1 MLRKFALGAV
11 VALPVALPPVTLV
24 TVPPAAAGP
33 DLARSVTAKDVRRHL
48 ESLQAIAEDNGGD
61 RAMER
66 SGYDASVRYV
76 VGRLRKA
83 GFTPAVRPF
92 TFRRWEPRM
101 PPVLTRVSPG
111 EAAYQHGTDYA
122 VIEHSGSGDVTA
134 GVTPVDV
141 PADGGV
147 GDAGCQAED
156 FAGFPR
162 GNIALVQRGTCNFV
176 VKADH
181 ARAAGASA
189 VVIYNR
195 PGQGGLVRPSLEAP
209 RTLPAVFVT
218 REVGADLLDAARE
231 ETPRLRIRT
240 DSRYVRHRSSN
251 IIADTRWGRPDRVVV
266 VGAHLDSV
274 PGGAGVNDNGTGVA
288 AVLAVAQKIHKL
300 GSKQIR
306 NRVRFAFWGAE
317 EEGLRGSRAYVKSL
331 PAAQRSKI
339 ALNLNFDMLGS
350 VNGVRGVYDGDGS
363 TGSNGA
369 KPPPGSGAIEKTFR
383 DYYAR
388 RRLPLVETEFS
399 GRSDYGPFIEAGI
412 PAGGLF
418 SGAEM
423 KKTPEEAK
431 LFGGRAGEPYDP
443 CYHQGC
449 DTIGNVHWKLLDT
462 HVDGVAFAVQRFAGS
477 TLPVNGEVRGRARS
491 LGTGPGSFAWVGDR
505 RAR

>member
-11 VALPVALPPVTLV
+11 VVLPAALV
-24 TVPPAAAGP
+24 TVPAAAAAP

-48 ESLQAIAEDNGGD
+48 DSLQAIADDNGGD

-66 SGYDASVRYV
+66 PGYDASVKYV

-83 GFTPAVRPF
+83 GFRPAVRPF
-92 TFRRWEPRM
+92 TFRRWESRI
-101 PPVLTRVSPG
+101 PPVVARVAPG
-111 EAAYQHGTDYA
+111 EAVYQHGTDYA

-141 PADGGV
+141 PADGRP

-195 PGQGGLVRPSLEAP
+195 PDQGGLVRPSLEAP

-231 ETPRLRIRT
+231 GTPRLRIRT
-240 DSRYVRHRSSN
+240 DSRYVRHRSGN
-251 IIADTRWGRPDRVVV
+251 VVADTRWGRSDRVVV

-288 AVLAVAQKIHKL
+288 AVLAVAQKIHEL
-300 GSKQIR
+300 GRKGIR

-317 EEGLRGSRAYVKSL
+317 EEGLRGSTAYVKSL
-331 PAAQRSKI
+331 PAAQRSRI

-363 TGSNGA
+363 AGSGGVR
-369 KPPPGSGAIEKTFR
+369 PPRGSGAIEKVFR

-388 RRLPLVETEFS
+388 RGLPLVEAEFN
-399 GRSDYGPFIEAGI
+399 GRSDYGPFVEAGI

-418 SGAEM
+418 SGAEAD
-423 KKTPEEAK
+423 KTPEQAR

-449 DTIGNVHWKLLDT
+449 DTIRNVDWKLLDT
-462 HVDGVAFAVQRFAGS
+462 HVDGVAFAVQRFARGP
-477 TLPVNGEVRGRARS
+477 LPVNGGVRKRARS
-491 LGTGPGSFAWVGDR
+491 PRAGSGPFPWVGDR
-505 RAR
+505 RTR